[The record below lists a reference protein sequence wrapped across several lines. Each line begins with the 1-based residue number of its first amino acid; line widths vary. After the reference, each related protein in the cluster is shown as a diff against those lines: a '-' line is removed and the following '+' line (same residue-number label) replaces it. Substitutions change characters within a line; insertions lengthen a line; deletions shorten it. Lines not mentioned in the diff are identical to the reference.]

1 MLPFYELV
9 IDDSEDTGVDFN
21 AFVLRPAHGKPY
33 FAFNKEQK
41 IQYFFNEEK
50 RIVTGV
56 MMSANTPIYRSNPDR
71 FVLFKEE
78 TIKAIRTKFHK
89 NGFSNNVNE
98 EHNPDLKLDGVN
110 MISSYIVSHPNHIPS
125 QFKAMNLQNGTW
137 IASYKID
144 NPTVWNKIKK
154 GQFSGYSVEGYF
166 DQKEIK
172 LKTNK

>member
-1 MLPFYELV
+1 MSKKSEEIVSPIEVAPNSSIEKKTENKIPYEA
-9 IDDSEDTGVDFN
+9 SES
-21 AFVLRPAHGKPY
+21 K
-33 FAFNKEQK
+33 K
-41 IQYFFNEEK
+41 
-50 RIVTGV
+50 
-56 MMSANTPIYRSNPDR
+56 S
-71 FVLFKEE
+71 
-78 TIKAIRTKFHK
+78 
-89 NGFSNNVNE
+89 

-154 GQFSGYSVEGYF
+154 GEFSGYSVEGYF

-172 LKTNK
+172 LKQI

>member
-78 TIKAIRTKFHK
+78 TIRAIRTKFHK

-110 MISSYIVSHPNHIPS
+110 MISSYIVSHPSHIPS

-144 NPTVWNKIKK
+144 NPMVWNKIKK
-154 GQFSGYSVEGYF
+154 GEFSGYSVEGYF

-172 LKTNK
+172 LKQI

>member
-71 FVLFKEE
+71 FVLFKQE
-78 TIKAIRTKFHK
+78 TIRAIRTKFHK

-110 MISSYIVSHPNHIPS
+110 MISSYIVSHPSHIPS

-144 NPTVWNKIKK
+144 NPMVWNKIKK
-154 GQFSGYSVEGYF
+154 GEFSGYSVEGYF

-172 LKTNK
+172 LKQI

>member
-1 MLPFYELV
+1 
-9 IDDSEDTGVDFN
+9 
-21 AFVLRPAHGKPY
+21 
-33 FAFNKEQK
+33 
-41 IQYFFNEEK
+41 
-50 RIVTGV
+50 

-78 TIKAIRTKFHK
+78 TIRAIRTKFHK

-98 EHNPDLKLDGVN
+98 EHNPDLKIDGVN
-110 MISSYIVSHPNHIPS
+110 MISSYIVSHPSHIPS

-154 GQFSGYSVEGYF
+154 GEFSGYSVEGYF

-172 LKTNK
+172 LKTQI

>member
-9 IDDSEDTGVDFN
+9 IDESDDTGVDFN

-78 TIKAIRTKFHK
+78 TIRAIRTKFHK

-110 MISSYIVSHPNHIPS
+110 MISSYIVSHPSHIPS

-137 IASYKID
+137 IASYKIN
-144 NPTVWNKIKK
+144 NPIVWNKIKK
-154 GQFSGYSVEGYF
+154 GEFSGYSVEGYF

-172 LKTNK
+172 LKQI

>member
-9 IDDSEDTGVDFN
+9 IDESDDTGVDFN

-71 FVLFKEE
+71 FVLFKSE

-89 NGFSNNVNE
+89 NGFHNNVNE

-110 MISSYIVSHPNHIPS
+110 MISSYIVSHPSHIPS

-144 NPTVWNKIKK
+144 NPMVWNKIKK
-154 GQFSGYSVEGYF
+154 GEFSGYSVEGYF

-172 LKTNK
+172 LKQI

>member
-9 IDDSEDTGVDFN
+9 IDESDDTGVDFN

-71 FVLFKEE
+71 FVLFKSE

-110 MISSYIVSHPNHIPS
+110 MISSYIVYHPSHIPS

-144 NPTVWNKIKK
+144 NPMVWNKIKK
-154 GQFSGYSVEGYF
+154 GEFSGYSVEGYF

-172 LKTNK
+172 LKQI

>member
-9 IDDSEDTGVDFN
+9 IDESENTGVDFN

-56 MMSANTPIYRSNPDR
+56 MISANTPIYRSNPDR
-71 FVLFKEE
+71 FVLFKPE
-78 TIKAIRTKFHK
+78 TIRKIRIK
-89 NGFSNNVNE
+89 NILNGYADNVNE
-98 EHNPDLKLDGVN
+98 EHNPNKVIKGVK
-110 MISSYIVSHPNHIPS
+110 MVSDYIISHVGQIP
-125 QFKAMNLQNGTW
+125 QRFRGLNLQVGTW
-137 IASYKID
+137 IRSYKID
-144 NPTVWNKIKK
+144 NPTTWNKIKS
-154 GQFSGYSVEGYF
+154 GEFGGYSVEGFF
-166 DQKEIK
+166 DQVEIK

>member
-33 FAFNKEQK
+33 FAFNKV
-41 IQYFFNEEK
+41 
-50 RIVTGV
+50 VTGV

-71 FVLFKEE
+71 FVLFKGE
-78 TIKAIRTKFHK
+78 TIKAIRTKFHT
-89 NGFSNNVNE
+89 NGFHNNVNE
-98 EHNPDLKLDGVN
+98 EHNPDLKLEGVN
-110 MISSYIVSHPNHIPS
+110 MISSYIVSNPNHIPS

-154 GQFSGYSVEGYF
+154 GEFSGYSVEGYF

-172 LKTNK
+172 LKQI